1 MGILDQVIS
10 GIGGNA
16 SGGASPMQGVLSSL
30 LGGNQGGAQGGAAGA
45 ATGGG
50 MAGGLQGLM
59 SKFEGAGLGGI
70 AQSWVGNGANQ
81 PVSPEQLH
89 GVLGDNQV
97 QSMSVASRHGSAR
110 FPVATQPASAERRQR
125 RDAERPFAGRR
136 LRIGLARWPAAPC
149 QHWPWFPCS
158 SGSGR
163 LRRPMPRTRWVIG
176 CSRNR
181 KPRDCH
187 TTKAP
192 WG

>member
-30 LGGNQGGAQGGAAGA
+30 LGGNQGGALGGAAGA

-97 QSMSVASRHGSAR
+97 QSMSSQAGMAPHDFLSQLSQHLPNVVNAATPNGRMPDEGS
-110 FPVATQPASAERRQR
+110 VS
-125 RDAERPFAGRR
+125 
-136 LRIGLARWPAAPC
+136 
-149 QHWPWFPCS
+149 
-158 SGSGR
+158 
-163 LRRPMPRTRWVIG
+163 V
-176 CSRNR
+176 
-181 KPRDCH
+181 
-187 TTKAP
+187 
-192 WG
+192 